1 MLLLQTVFDGKIYS
15 LKIECG
21 VRYPECPPLV
31 RFVHK
36 INLNGVMC
44 TSGLV
49 SIQMPSTSIIL
60 AHVFRDVS
68 GPG

>member
-21 VRYPECPPLV
+21 LKYPESPPLV

-36 INLNGVMC
+36 INLNGVIS

-49 SIQMPSTSIIL
+49 SIQIPLTYIIL
-60 AHVFRDVS
+60 AHVFGDVS
-68 GPG
+68 GSG